1 MERFMKRGLKTMQQP
16 KEIKIELDP
25 QAGEGKYANLV
36 ITSHS
41 DCEFIL
47 DFAKFLPGLPAA
59 KVHSRV
65 IMTPKHTKLLL
76 RSLEQNIGTFES
88 KFGEIEI
95 PAGEGFAVHNG
106 ETIH

>member
-1 MERFMKRGLKTMQQP
+1 MAQQP
-16 KEIKIELDP
+16 QEIKIELDA

-41 DCEFIL
+41 DSEFIL

-59 KVHSRV
+59 KVHSCI

-76 RSLEQNIGTFES
+76 RSLEQNVGKFEEN
-88 KFGEIEI
+88 FGVIELQD
-95 PAGEGFAVHNG
+95 GEGFSVHGG